1 MDGLTMRGRPGGG
14 RGRWPLHVLLLAVAA
29 CGGATH
35 GGTGS
40 SLTPDLIRRSEI
52 DASPATN
59 AYDLIAQLRPNWL
72 HGRGAPNLRSGPQ
85 LPVVYLEDRRQG
97 DLEVLRSFAT
107 AGIAEL
113 RFISATAA
121 TTRYGEGH
129 GGGIIQIILR
139 ER

>member
-1 MDGLTMRGRPGGG
+1 MDVPTTRGRSGS
-14 RGRWPLHVLLLAVAA
+14 RRRLWPVCALLLAVAA
-29 CGGATH
+29 CGGAAR
-35 GGTGS
+35 GGMGS

-52 DASPATN
+52 DASPTTN
-59 AYDLIAQLRPNWL
+59 AYDLISQVRPNWL
-72 HGRGAPNLRSGPQ
+72 RGRGAPNLRSGPE

-97 DLEVLRSFAT
+97 DLDVLRSFAT
-107 AGIAEL
+107 TGIAEL

-121 TTRYGEGH
+121 TTRYGDGH